1 MRPVGK
7 RDDGDARRHRPDR
20 VDLVCGQSA
29 RPRGSVV
36 SVVSVSVGYA
46 TRTATWSRSILGRRV
61 AEREVG
67 QGLVDQVNSDNSA
80 QRRRAARQAEAWVI
94 FPLMRCLKRLR
105 G

>member
-1 MRPVGK
+1 MATPGVIVPI
-7 RDDGDARRHRPDR
+7 AWSW
-20 VDLVCGQSA
+20 CAAS
-29 RPRGSVV
+29 PRAFAVWV

-46 TRTATWSRSILGRRV
+46 TRTAARSRSILGRRV

-67 QGLVDQVNSDNSA
+67 RGPVDQVNSDDSA